1 MRRLTNGILVVVVEA
16 VSVELE
22 LIDRAMST
30 GIAPSYVG
38 SRLSVV
44 VLNAPLHVLEMA
56 EGDGRA

>member
-1 MRRLTNGILVVVVEA
+1 MVVVEVVEA

-30 GIAPSYVG
+30 GIAPGYVG